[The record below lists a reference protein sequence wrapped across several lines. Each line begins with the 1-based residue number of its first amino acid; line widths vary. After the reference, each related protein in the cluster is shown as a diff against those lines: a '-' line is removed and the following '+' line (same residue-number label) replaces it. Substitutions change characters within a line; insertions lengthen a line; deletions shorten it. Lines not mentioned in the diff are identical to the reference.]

1 MSYQVSKAWQSL
13 VYDGQLW
20 ARLPKL
26 PLSVLA
32 RLCGRAGGFVK
43 RIEFTGLADLDADAL
58 VDMTDGLCI
67 EPLHTAVLPHTRIT
81 TINLQGC
88 KVLDTRSL
96 HYLLVRSPALQTLNV
111 KGLPA
116 VNNRTCAILSM
127 HCRNLLSLDASK
139 CDELDGDGISY
150 YASSALERGERLRLK
165 VLRLTW
171 LSGVTDDMMRNL
183 GRAAPELEVLDL
195 SYASP
200 FHNSAVEAF
209 VSLAEE
215 EVAGFDALQLT
226 ARQAGRDPADPNRY
240 WRRVTRLRH
249 IAFSSCVLLTDH
261 ALSHLA
267 HAVPKLEFLELAG
280 IGPELRD
287 DGLVRLLETTAYIRR
302 VDLEDASDITDAV
315 LAALTPANAPSQPS
329 PALPQVPPQPGHALE
344 HLVVSYAGE
353 LTNDALQALIRKCT
367 RLRTLEAD
375 NTRMNSATMRDFV
388 RLARE
393 RSLAD
398 ATLVAIDC
406 RGVGE
411 HAVKDVAAHTRPR
424 KGWCAW
430 EARKL
435 GYLDVRDEERLGVG
449 QDECDENRVVL
460 KTFYSWQTVDAVRA
474 AREKKRKAAR
484 SRREGSGSGSASS
497 ASGMGM
503 DTDFATGRARW
514 WASTPRRSGA
524 GSPLLLEGGE
534 GRDGCTIM

>member
-1 MSYQVSKAWQSL
+1 M
-13 VYDGQLW
+13 YDGQLW

-26 PLSVLA
+26 PLTVLA

-43 RIEFTGLADLDADAL
+43 RIEFAGLADLDADAL

-67 EPLHTAVLPHTRIT
+67 EPLQSAVLSHTRVT

-88 KVLDTRSL
+88 TALDTRSL
-96 HYLLVRSPALQTLNV
+96 HHLLVRSPALQTLNV
-111 KGLPA
+111 KGLSA
-116 VNNRTCAILSM
+116 VTNRTCAILSI
-127 HCRNLLSLDASK
+127 HCRNLVSLDASK
-139 CDELDGDGISY
+139 CDGLDGDGISC

-171 LSGVTDDMMRNL
+171 LSRVTDDMMRNL
-183 GRAAPELEVLDL
+183 GRAAPDLEVLDL

-209 VSLAEE
+209 VSLTEE
-215 EVAGFDALQLT
+215 EVEAGNFDTVQLT
-226 ARQAGRDPADPNRY
+226 AREAGRDPTDPNRY

-249 IAFSSCVLLTDH
+249 VAFSSCVLLTDP

-280 IGPELRD
+280 IGPDLRD
-287 DGLVRLLETTAYIRR
+287 DGLVRLFETTPYIRR

-315 LAALTPANAPSQPS
+315 LAALTPHAPPLSTSSQPIRGA
-329 PALPQVPPQPGHALE
+329 PHTPPQPGHALE
-344 HLVVSYAGE
+344 HLVISYAGE
-353 LTNDALQALIRKCT
+353 LTNDALQALVRNCT

-375 NTRMNSATMRDFV
+375 NTRMNSGTMRDFV
-388 RLARE
+388 RLSRE
-393 RSLAD
+393 RSVAD

-424 KGWCAW
+424 KGWRSW
-430 EARKL
+430 EARRL
-435 GYLDVRDEERLGVG
+435 GYLDGRDEERLGVG
-449 QDECDENRVVL
+449 QDECDEGRVVL
-460 KTFYSWQTVDAVRA
+460 KTFYSWQTVDAVRT
-474 AREKKRKAAR
+474 AREKRRKANR
-484 SRREGSGSGSASS
+484 SQRLSGSGSSS
-497 ASGMGM
+497 ASGTVM
-503 DTDFATGRARW
+503 DADFATGRARW

-524 GSPLLLEGGE
+524 GSPLLLEAGE
-534 GRDGCTIM
+534 GREGCTIM